1 MLSWRPC
8 VHGPGFLVI
17 ARKGKREAGGA
28 SDGQAVWAVSDRV
41 KKGSPSCS
49 LLLQAPLYAARN
61 RSQIAVYFS
70 LGEITVQVEDA
81 SGTDVVTTAMPI
93 RRLLLQASGQGTA
106 RYGRPQDIARRDR
119 PYLIRRHGPVAI

>member
-1 MLSWRPC
+1 LRSWTGLFGDR
-8 VHGPGFLVI
+8 
-17 ARKGKREAGGA
+17 AKRETGSWGA

-106 RYGRPQDIARRDR
+106 RYRRPQDIARRDG
-119 PYLIRRHGPVAI
+119 PYLIRRHGPVAV